1 MKILIVLVLLIV
13 LLCIIAV
20 NLRKPK
26 DHPRVTEW
34 KETNAEITASKLH
47 SLTYGNEFT
56 QGKRTRFVT
65 LTIQF
70 LTAQG
75 QEVTATKKVA
85 IFSKYSG
92 RYVPGEVISVL
103 YDAANPTRFKIK
115 YDRP

>member
-13 LLCIIAV
+13 LLLIIAV

-26 DHPRVTEW
+26 EHPRVTEW
-34 KETNAEITASKLH
+34 KETNAEIIASNLH
-47 SLTYGNEFT
+47 SFTYGNEFT

-65 LTIQF
+65 LTIRF
-70 LTAQG
+70 LTSQG
-75 QEVTATKKVA
+75 HEITATKKVA

-92 RYVPGEVISVL
+92 RYAQGEVISVL
-103 YDAANPTRFKIK
+103 YDAAEPERFKIK